1 MGAAPSAVEAVGLD
15 PAFWRG
21 RRVLLTGHTGFK
33 GAWLAFWLERL
44 GAEVTAFA
52 LPPATD
58 PSLFAVLAPWPKL
71 TSILGD
77 LRDAGL
83 IAAAVRDAAP
93 EIVLHLAA
101 QALVRPSYRDPLGTF
116 ASNVAGT
123 AHLLEAVRA
132 AASVRAVLVVTSDKV
147 YANDETGRA
156 FREDD
161 ALGGKDPYSASK
173 ACQEIVTASYRHS
186 FLAPA
191 GVRVA
196 TARAGNVIGGGDWA
210 EDRLV
215 PDFVRAAGRG
225 ETLVLRH
232 PEAVRPWQHVLE
244 PLAGYLTYA
253 QRLCEGAEVP
263 PALNFGPRADD
274 ARTVGAIVRRLT
286 EAWGGGGPGW
296 QQDAQ
301 AGVPEAHLLTL
312 DAGAAQRAIGWRP
325 VWTAD
330 QALDRTAAWYRA
342 HLDGQD
348 MRAVSARQLDE
359 YEEMSR

>member
-1 MGAAPSAVEAVGLD
+1 MGAAAGAVEAVGLS
-15 PAFWRG
+15 PSFWRG

-71 TSILGD
+71 NSILGD
-77 LRDAGL
+77 LRDAAL
-83 IAAAVRDAAP
+83 VADAVRAAAP

-116 ASNVAGT
+116 ASNIAGT

-186 FLAPA
+186 FLASA

-232 PEAVRPWQHVLE
+232 PQAVRPWQHVLE
-244 PLAGYLTYA
+244 PLAGYLIYA
-253 QRLCEGAEVP
+253 QRLFEGADAP
-263 PALNFGPRADD
+263 SALNFGPPADD
-274 ARTVGAIVRRLT
+274 ARTVGAIVRRLA
-286 EAWGGGGPGW
+286 EAWGGAQDW

-312 DAGAAQRAIGWRP
+312 DAGAAERAIGWRP

-348 MRAVSARQLDE
+348 MRAFGGRQLDE
-359 YEEMSR
+359 YMEMSQ